1 LPSFVGNIVGSFVDR
16 FGLVL
21 FSREMLTHH
30 KLKVYEKALAFG
42 ACAEEL
48 SAPWGRRHAITE
60 HFRRAAESIV
70 LNIAEAARLLSGP
83 DKANTLDYALG
94 SALEC
99 AACLDIASIKRRLS
113 PERSLTEKKRLLEV
127 ARMLVGLRKAWL
139 QSEMSEE
146 HSSYQTEPS
155 VSGVAVL
162 FHHESL
168 YVYQV
173 GLDFIRWF
181 VGLPGGGELSDR
193 LCREV
198 DKSATS
204 LVLNV
209 AEGNGRYS
217 ELDHRRFL
225 EIAAGSAVKAAAYL
239 DLYEQKNLP
248 ARRESMQGRELLS
261 RVIAMLNRF

>member
-1 LPSFVGNIVGSFVDR
+1 
-16 FGLVL
+16 
-21 FSREMLTHH
+21 M
-30 KLKVYEKALAFG
+30 
-42 ACAEEL
+42 
-48 SAPWGRRHAITE
+48 
-60 HFRRAAESIV
+60 

-83 DKANTLDYALG
+83 DKAKTLDYALG
-94 SALEC
+94 STLEC

-113 PERSLTEKKRLLEV
+113 RERSLTEKKRLLEV

-139 QSEMSEE
+139 RNEMSEE

-155 VSGVAVL
+155 VPGGEIL

-168 YVYQV
+168 HVYQV
-173 GLDFIRWF
+173 GLDLMRWF

-193 LCREV
+193 LCRQI
-198 DKSATS
+198 DKSVTS

-225 EIAAGSAVKAAAYL
+225 EIAATSAVKAAAYL
-239 DLYEQKNLP
+239 DLYQQKALP
-248 ARRESMQGRELLS
+248 ARWEPMQGRELLS
-261 RVIAMLNRF
+261 RIIAMLSRF